1 MVPTFFMSP
10 SLRIEVYMSQAVFS
24 FSIEIPVMPET
35 ISGV

>member
-10 SLRIEVYMSQAVFS
+10 SLRMEVYMSQALFS
-24 FSIEIPVMPET
+24 LSTGIPVMLET